1 MNSCITCAEDILIH
15 ENETFLAVLEGME
28 RLKKGIALV
37 VNDRKRLVG
46 VVTNADIRRA
56 VLKKVSLDDK
66 VTKVMNRN
74 PTTAT
79 HRLSSGEFYRLM
91 VEKNI
96 DQLPIIN
103 DQGEPIGII
112 YESTLRQERVLL
124 CPVVI
129 MAGGLGERLR
139 PFTEKVPKPL
149 LNVGGKSMIQIV
161 IERFREQG
169 VKQFFISVN
178 YKAEMIEE
186 YLGDGSNFR
195 VEIKYL
201 KEKKRLGTAGS
212 LSLLPKEISSPFFVV
227 NADVITD
234 LDFRTIYQFHRDN
247 SPDLTVAVKKVSYQ
261 VPYGTIEVEH
271 GQIIS
276 LSEKPHIKKYVNAGI
291 YILEPRVIEEI
302 PVSQLFDMT
311 DLINKLIS
319 QGRMVSSYLING
331 TWVDVGQKRDYDQAN
346 GAPGPNGNDQGREE
360 EAILE
365 LTPLQSVEAR

>member
-1 MNSCITCAEDILIH
+1 
-15 ENETFLAVLEGME
+15 ME

-234 LDFRTIYQFHRDN
+234 LDFRAIYQSHRDN
-247 SPDLTVAVKKVSYQ
+247 QSDLTVAVKKVSYQ
-261 VPYGTIEVEH
+261 VPYGTIEVEY
-271 GQIIS
+271 GRIVS
-276 LSEKPHIKKYVNAGI
+276 LSEKPHINKYVNAGI
-291 YILEPRVIEEI
+291 YILEAWVVGEI
-302 PVSQLFDMT
+302 PVNQFFDMT
-311 DLINKLIS
+311 DLINKLIAG
-319 QGRMVSSYLING
+319 GRVVDSYLING
-331 TWVDVGQKRDYDQAN
+331 TWVDVGQKKDYEQVNAN
-346 GAPGPNGNDQGREE
+346 IGSKRRDQGMGQETVF
-360 EAILE
+360 E
-365 LTPLQSVEAR
+365 LNPLSKLVEAP

>member
-1 MNSCITCAEDILIH
+1 MNSCITCAEDIMIH
-15 ENETFLAVLEGME
+15 ENETFLNVLEGME

-96 DQLPIIN
+96 DQLPIIS
-103 DQGEPIGII
+103 DRGEPIGII

-124 CPVVI
+124 CPVLI

-149 LNVGGKSMIQIV
+149 LNVRGKSMIQIV

-195 VEIKYL
+195 VQIKYL

-212 LSLLPKEISSPFFVV
+212 LSLLPKEISAPFFVV
-227 NADVITD
+227 NADMITD
-234 LDFRTIYQFHRDN
+234 LDFRAIYQSHRDN
-247 SPDLTVAVKKVSYQ
+247 QSDLTVAVKKVSYQ
-261 VPYGTIEVEH
+261 VPYGTIEVEY
-271 GQIIS
+271 GRIIS

-291 YILEPRVIEEI
+291 YILEPRVIKEI
-302 PVSQLFDMT
+302 PADQFFDMT
-311 DLINKLIS
+311 DLINKLIM
-319 QGRMVSSYLING
+319 QGRVVSSYLING

-360 EAILE
+360 ETILE
-365 LTPLQSVEAR
+365 LTPLQPVEAR

>member
-1 MNSCITCAEDILIH
+1 
-15 ENETFLAVLEGME
+15 
-28 RLKKGIALV
+28 
-37 VNDRKRLVG
+37 
-46 VVTNADIRRA
+46 
-56 VLKKVSLDDK
+56 
-66 VTKVMNRN
+66 
-74 PTTAT
+74 
-79 HRLSSGEFYRLM
+79 M

-234 LDFRTIYQFHRDN
+234 LDFRAIYQSHRDN
-247 SPDLTVAVKKVSYQ
+247 QSDLTVAVKKVSYQ
-261 VPYGTIEVEH
+261 VPYGTIEVEY
-271 GQIIS
+271 GRILS
-276 LSEKPHIKKYVNAGI
+276 LSEKPHINKYVNAGI
-291 YILEPRVIEEI
+291 YILEPWVVEEI
-302 PVSQLFDMT
+302 PANQFFDMT
-311 DLINKLIS
+311 DLINILIAS
-319 QGRMVSSYLING
+319 GRVVDSYLING
-331 TWVDVGQKRDYDQAN
+331 TWVDIGQKEDYDQVNAN
-346 GAPGPNGNDQGREE
+346 IGSKRSDQESRQETVFG
-360 EAILE
+360 LD
-365 LTPLQSVEAR
+365 PLSKSVEAL